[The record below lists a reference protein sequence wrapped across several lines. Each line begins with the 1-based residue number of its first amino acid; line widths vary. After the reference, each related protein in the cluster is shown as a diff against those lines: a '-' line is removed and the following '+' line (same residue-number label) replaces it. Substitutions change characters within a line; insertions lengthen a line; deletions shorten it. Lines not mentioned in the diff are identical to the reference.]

1 MRWKRPKRW
10 WAATEE
16 KRGFIEALKL
26 TLHQNHGENV
36 GYLKWRAGKTNP
48 REAEWCTHTKY
59 SQIVDEAN
67 MLNRSLRGM
76 KAQRCFKE
84 FEHIKSWEPDEGG
97 SREQTS
103 SRAVTHTWKLWKAS
117 REEMEPLRPPSDT
130 GEPQQPIRAESRLM
144 RMMKTQICLS
154 FYSDV
159 SRKRLP
165 SVPPAPASSISS
177 LLSRCCCLSHSAAKN
192 GAVHCSSHLKP
203 FSSCFTF
210 THFDQDLQVLLTCIN
225 VKELYNLEK
234 LNKLNSSWWRWD
246 GRTF

>member
-1 MRWKRPKRW
+1 MEEAETMMSSNRRETWLHRGFKVDFASKSRGKRRVLKVTSRKNKPSWSRVMHSHKIQSNRW
-10 WAATEE
+10 WS
-16 KRGFIEALKL
+16 KHVK
-26 TLHQNHGENV
+26 QV
-36 GYLKWRAGKTNP
+36 
-48 REAEWCTHTKY
+48 
-59 SQIVDEAN
+59 
-67 MLNRSLRGM
+67 
-76 KAQRCFKE
+76 AQRNESTKMFQRVWD
-84 FEHIKSWEPDEGG
+84 IKSWEPDEGG

-117 REEMEPLRPPSDT
+117 RKEMEPLRPPSDT

-210 THFDQDLQVLLTCIN
+210 TYFDQDLQVLLTCIN